1 MNEQVDVRRGAYHD
15 SVTLM
20 QVSKAV
26 AATPGVSAVQVA
38 MATELNVE
46 VLTGMGFTVPG
57 DAGANDLLIAV
68 RGQDPEG
75 VSAGLAA
82 VDAALADLR
91 RRTSAPQGM
100 GAPPEPRTLGSAIER
115 GEANLVVISVPG
127 GHAVIETYD
136 AIDRGASVMLFSD
149 NVPVEDEVALK
160 RAADAADVLV
170 MGPDCGTAVVSGVAL
185 GFANVVRRGPVGIV
199 AASGTGAQQV
209 MCLLDA
215 ADVGVSHCLGVGGR
229 DLKAAVGGLAAKAAL
244 RALAADEATQD
255 VIVVSKPPAQEV
267 LDEVAALA
275 AELDLTV
282 RWAILGAGRPDLTTS
297 TERAL
302 AEAGRGI
309 PTWPSRV
316 AEDGDPG
323 TRSAALRGLFCGGTL
338 AEESMLIAAPVLG
351 RVMSNIAHDED
362 LLLTGAMTG
371 PGHLVIDFGDDG
383 LTRGRAHPMIDP
395 TLRMERIA
403 SEARDAECGVLL
415 LDLVLGHGAHPDPA
429 GDLAEAIRAAKAA
442 AGRDLPVVV
451 SLVGTDSDPQD
462 RAAAEAALADAG
474 ASVFLSNAAATRHAL
489 ALLGH
494 DAARLHPVERE
505 QIAGETTPV
514 PAIRAHSTGW
524 RSESGSKSGEEPLRG
539 LLSAEPVVATAGVSL
554 FAGALTEQAVQVVQT
569 EWQPA
574 NDAAREGLA
583 GVMADRRRAAAN
595 AEALARMTAAEAT
608 LVDVVPAA
616 DALGLE
622 RGTFLHAGPP
632 IEWERAS
639 GPLKGALIGAVLFE
653 GLAETPEDAER
664 ALARGDFA
672 WEPCHHRDAVG
683 PMAGV
688 VSPSMWMYELADD
701 VHGNRSWCSLN
712 EGLGKVLR
720 YGAYGQEVI
729 DRLHWM
735 NSVLGPILQ
744 QSVRASGPFD
754 IKAILTQML
763 QMGDEGHNR
772 NRAGSLMLLRELL
785 PGMITADA
793 PSSDIA
799 EAVRFSGANEH
810 FFLNLGM
817 PACKLATLAAHG
829 IPGSSVVTTM
839 ARNGTDFGIRV
850 SGTGEQWFTGPA
862 NTPEG
867 LFLGSYGPEDANP
880 DIGDSA
886 ITETG
891 GIGGFAM
898 AAAPAIVKFVGGD
911 VPFAL
916 TATQTMYEITQG
928 EHPTFQVPIL
938 DFRGTPTGIDVT
950 KVIRTGILP
959 QINTGMAGRVAGTG
973 QVGAGLVTPPM
984 HCFTGAID
992 GLAAAV
998 REAT

>member
-38 MATELNVE
+38 MATELNLE

-149 NVPVEDEVALK
+149 NVSVEDEVALK

-323 TRSAALRGLFCGGTL
+323 TRGAALRGLFCGGTL

-554 FAGALTEQAVQVVQT
+554 FADALTEQAVQVVQT

-583 GVMADRRRAAAN
+583 RVMADRRRAAAN

-793 PSSDIA
+793 PSNDIA